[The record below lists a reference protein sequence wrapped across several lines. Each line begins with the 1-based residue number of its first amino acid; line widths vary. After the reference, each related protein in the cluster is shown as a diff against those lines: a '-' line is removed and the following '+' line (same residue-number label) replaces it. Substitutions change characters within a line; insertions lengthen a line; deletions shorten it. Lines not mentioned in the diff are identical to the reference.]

1 MPKLSESLHLG
12 LFADDLPAM
21 VAFYRDTLG
30 FETDWDGGPF
40 ARFAVGDGG
49 LFMFSRELFHTDLGL
64 PYTPHAGLNT
74 TMEIGLCVGSYA
86 AVDETY
92 ARLAALGVPSLTG
105 EPVTRPWGQRNFFI
119 TDPQGNILEIG
130 S

>member
-49 LFMFSRELFHTDLGL
+49 LFSDYSLFMSVFL
-64 PYTPHAGLNT
+64 
-74 TMEIGLCVGSYA
+74 
-86 AVDETY
+86 
-92 ARLAALGVPSLTG
+92 RLDSKK
-105 EPVTRPWGQRNFFI
+105 Q
-119 TDPQGNILEIG
+119 PQY
-130 S
+130 